1 MKKVQGIVYVTIMSF
16 LLLSGCENKETE
28 MNEPPKT
35 EVNSGDNSDAE
46 LEETDKDTEEQ
57 NEESEELSVEMTIY
71 YVDMETAE
79 ITTRI
84 INDVSLNP
92 ENVWKYLQEEKLLT
106 EKCGFNNFS
115 YNKEKETIDI
125 DVNQE
130 FGNYIRSMGT
140 TGESQI
146 IECVTKSYLETYDC
160 EKIKI
165 TEEGQVLQT
174 GHAVLEGYISYE

>member
-1 MKKVQGIVYVTIMSF
+1 
-16 LLLSGCENKETE
+16 
-28 MNEPPKT
+28 
-35 EVNSGDNSDAE
+35 
-46 LEETDKDTEEQ
+46 
-57 NEESEELSVEMTIY
+57 
-71 YVDMETAE
+71 METAE

-174 GHAVLEGYISYE
+174 GHAILEGYISYE

>member
-57 NEESEELSVEMTIY
+57 NEESEELSVDMTIY

-92 ENVWKYLQEEKLLT
+92 ENVQEEKLLT

-174 GHAVLEGYISYE
+174 GHAILEGYISYE